1 MPDEKLNS
9 IISGLQYTVSM
20 ICFNPSTGEIKDPAA
35 LNEADKTTYDACLGA
50 VAILTE
56 QDEKIKQLYD
66 YILGRGKGREIQKE
80 DINTAFGI
88 IEDVLDDLIE
98 VGNGTTDKM
107 LHADADKLFGLR
119 YYLKSLFRPDDLKHS
134 GYEHD
139 KKQWEAAKNGNETD
153 DHSRPGE

>member
-1 MPDEKLNS
+1 MHDERLNS
-9 IISGLQYTVSM
+9 IISGLQYTMSM

-35 LNEADKTTYDACLGA
+35 LNEVDKTTYDACLGA

-66 YILGRGKGREIQKE
+66 YIIGRGKGREIQKD

-88 IEDVLDDLIE
+88 IEDVLNDLIE
-98 VGNGTTDKM
+98 VGNGTTNKM

-119 YYLKSLFRPDDLKHS
+119 YFL
-134 GYEHD
+134 
-139 KKQWEAAKNGNETD
+139 T
-153 DHSRPGE
+153 

>member
-1 MPDEKLNS
+1 MHDERLNS
-9 IISGLQYTVSM
+9 IISGLQYTMSM

-66 YILGRGKGREIQKE
+66 YIIGRGKGREIQKD

-88 IEDVLDDLIE
+88 IEDVLNDLIE
-98 VGNGTTDKM
+98 VGNGTTNKM

-119 YYLKSLFRPDDLKHS
+119 YFLTWLFHQDDLEDAECKRDK
-134 GYEHD
+134 EH
-139 KKQWEAAKNGNETD
+139 WEAVKQNAAD
-153 DHSRPGE
+153 D

>member
-9 IISGLQYTVSM
+9 IISGLQYTMSM

-35 LNEADKTTYDACLGA
+35 LNEADQTTYDACLGA
-50 VAILTE
+50 VAILTK

-88 IEDVLDDLIE
+88 IQDVLDDLIE
-98 VGNGTTDKM
+98 AGNGTSDKM

-119 YYLKSLFRPDDLKHS
+119 YFLTWLFRQGDLEDAECK
-134 GYEHD
+134 HD
-139 KKQWEAAKNGNETD
+139 KERWEAVKQNAAD
-153 DHSRPGE
+153 D

>member
-9 IISGLQYTVSM
+9 IISGLQYTMSM

-50 VAILTE
+50 VAILAE

-98 VGNGTTDKM
+98 
-107 LHADADKLFGLR
+107 A
-119 YYLKSLFRPDDLKHS
+119 
-134 GYEHD
+134 
-139 KKQWEAAKNGNETD
+139 
-153 DHSRPGE
+153 